1 MNNYINLF
9 DSLNLTMQSI
19 FGTDG
24 IRGRFNEEITYSLAY
39 KVGYALASILENKKP
54 ILIGRD
60 TRMSGDILLH
70 AITQGINDSGKKFIN
85 LGICPTPAIPFLIQ
99 QENLSSGIMI
109 SASHNP
115 PEYNGIKIFDHK
127 GQKITKYFE
136 NKIQKFIEES
146 NQKNLS
152 VSTKAS
158 PLNANKDLMN
168 IYIKSLIQTM
178 GGENLGGLKIILDTC
193 YGSATTCAKKI
204 FQSLGADVRVINN
217 SKNGMKI
224 NMNCGST
231 NLEPLQRALRESS
244 ADMGF
249 SFDGDADRVIGID
262 SKGNVLDGDHILF
275 LWGRELMEQ
284 KILTNN
290 LLISTQM
297 ANLGFEKAWK
307 KIGGILYRTDVGDK
321 YVHDAIKKKRAVLG
335 GEQSG
340 HILSKIN
347 NFSGDGILTA
357 LQISKFCK
365 KKNINLNDWLKSSF
379 EPFPQKL
386 TNINLDFNI
395 NKLNPKTKLL
405 INQTLENF
413 QEIYSDNCR
422 VYIRLS
428 GTEPVIR
435 VLVEA
440 QNYKEVDCLSTE
452 IKNKLLLEVNKI
464 MY

>member
-1 MNNYINLF
+1 
-9 DSLNLTMQSI
+9 MQSI

-24 IRGRFNEEITYSLAY
+24 IRGRFNEDITFSLAY
-39 KVGYALASILENKKP
+39 KVGYALGLTLEKNNP

-60 TRMSGDILLH
+60 TRISGDILLK
-70 AITQGINDSGKKFIN
+70 AITTGINASGKKFIN
-85 LGICPTPAIPFLIQ
+85 LGICPTPAIPFLIK
-99 QENLSSGIMI
+99 QEKMSSGIMI

-115 PEYNGIKIFDHK
+115 PEYNGIKIFDHN
-127 GQKITKYFE
+127 GQKIPKNFE
-136 NKIQKFIEES
+136 NKIQKLIEEL
-146 NQKNLS
+146 NQNIS
-152 VSTKAS
+152 APTKEI
-158 PLNANKDLMN
+158 PLNTNKELMD
-168 IYIKSLIQTM
+168 IYIRSLIKTM
-178 GGENLGGLKIILDTC
+178 EGENLNGMKIILDTC
-193 YGSATTCAKKI
+193 YGSATTCAKSI
-204 FQSLGADVRVINN
+204 FQNLGADVKVINN
-217 SKNGMKI
+217 SNNGLKI

-231 NLEPLQRALRESS
+231 NLEPLKKALIESP

-249 SFDGDADRVIGID
+249 SFDGDADRVIGVD

-284 KILTNN
+284 KILRNN

-297 ANLGFEKAWK
+297 ANLGFEKAWN

-321 YVHDAIKKKRAVLG
+321 YVHEAIVKKRAVLG

-357 LQISKFCK
+357 LQISKYCK

-379 EPFPQKL
+379 NPYPQKL
-386 TNINLDFNI
+386 TNI
-395 NKLNPKTKLL
+395 KLNFNLNKFNLKTKIL
-405 INQTLENF
+405 IDQTIDNF
-413 QEIYSDNCR
+413 QSIYSENCR
-422 VYIRLS
+422 VYIRPS

-440 QNYKEVDCLSTE
+440 KNQNKVDFLSSE
-452 IKNKLLLEVNKI
+452 ITNKLGLEINKI
-464 MY
+464 IN

>member
-1 MNNYINLF
+1 
-9 DSLNLTMQSI
+9 
-19 FGTDG
+19 
-24 IRGRFNEEITYSLAY
+24 
-39 KVGYALASILENKKP
+39 
-54 ILIGRD
+54 
-60 TRMSGDILLH
+60 
-70 AITQGINDSGKKFIN
+70 
-85 LGICPTPAIPFLIQ
+85 
-99 QENLSSGIMI
+99 
-109 SASHNP
+109 
-115 PEYNGIKIFDHK
+115 
-127 GQKITKYFE
+127 
-136 NKIQKFIEES
+136 
-146 NQKNLS
+146 
-152 VSTKAS
+152 
-158 PLNANKDLMN
+158 
-168 IYIKSLIQTM
+168 
-178 GGENLGGLKIILDTC
+178 
-193 YGSATTCAKKI
+193 
-204 FQSLGADVRVINN
+204 
-217 SKNGMKI
+217 MKI

-231 NLEPLQRALRESS
+231 NLEPLKKALRESP

-275 LWGRELMEQ
+275 LWGRELIEQ

-297 ANLGFEKAWK
+297 ANLGFENSWK

-357 LQISKFCK
+357 LQISKYCK

-386 TNINLDFNI
+386 TNIKLDFNI
-395 NKLNPKTKLL
+395 NKLNPKNKIL
-405 INQTLENF
+405 IDESIKNF
-413 QEIYSDNCR
+413 QAIYSDNYR
-422 VYIRLS
+422 VYIRPS

-440 QNYKEVDCLSTE
+440 KNHQEVHSLSSE
-452 IKNKLLLEVNKI
+452 ITNKLFLEIDKI
-464 MY
+464 TN

>member
-1 MNNYINLF
+1 
-9 DSLNLTMQSI
+9 MQSI

-24 IRGRFNEEITYSLAY
+24 IRGKFNKEITYSLAF
-39 KVGYALASILENKKP
+39 KVGYALGSNLEIDNP

-60 TRMSGDILLH
+60 TRISGDILLQ
-70 AITQGINDSGKKFIN
+70 AVTKGINASGKKFIN
-85 LGICPTPAIPFLIQ
+85 LGICPTPAIPFLIKK
-99 QENLSSGIMI
+99 EKFSSGIMI

-115 PEYNGIKIFDHK
+115 PEYNGIKIFDHN
-127 GQKITKYFE
+127 GQKISKNFE
-136 NKIQKFIEES
+136 NIIQKLVEEQ
-146 NQKNLS
+146 NQS
-152 VSTKAS
+152 VPA
-158 PLNANKDLMN
+158 KDISLKVNNELME
-168 IYIKSLIQTM
+168 IYMQSLVKTM
-178 GGENLGGLKIILDTC
+178 GGGNLSGMKIILDTC

-204 FQSLGADVRVINN
+204 FQNLGADVKVIND
-217 SKNGMKI
+217 SKNGLKI

-231 NLEPLQRALRESS
+231 NLEPLKKTLEENP

-262 SKGNVLDGDHILF
+262 SQGNVLDGDHILF

-297 ANLGFEKAWK
+297 ANLGFEKAWN

-321 YVHDAIKKKRAVLG
+321 YVHEAIKEKKAVLG

-357 LQISKFCK
+357 LQIAKYCK
-365 KKNINLNDWLKSSF
+365 EKNIALNDWLKSSF
-379 EPFPQKL
+379 EPFCQKL
-386 TNINLDFNI
+386 TNIKLDFNI
-395 NKLNPKTKLL
+395 NKINPKTKTL
-405 INQTLENF
+405 INKTVESYQVNKPNNSR
-413 QEIYSDNCR
+413 I
-422 VYIRLS
+422 YIRPS
-428 GTEPVIR
+428 GTEPVMR

-440 QNYKEVDCLSTE
+440 ENKRKVHSLSRE
-452 IKNKLLLEVNKI
+452 ITNKLSLEINRIINKL
-464 MY
+464 